1 MPQNKKAMFLC
12 SPYCELEMPG
22 EDAGLLVVPGG
33 VPGELGDF
41 GGEVPAVVLVLLADL
56 PQLQVDLGEDH
67 GT

>member
-1 MPQNKKAMFLC
+1 
-12 SPYCELEMPG
+12 MPG